1 MSKFEA
7 SDYDVIAFD
16 EIYFSD
22 VQKLSKQKY
31 YSDTY
36 PDKILVATGDVSQLE
51 PINALTNT
59 QDYDAYADQCI
70 STCFPHDIYVL
81 ENKRLKKPEDKK
93 KLEHIR
99 QYLFINN
106 MDITSIIKTYFRY
119 TTDITQSVKHVACK
133 KRYM

>member
-1 MSKFEA
+1 MTTNKFFGISVDLETLMSKFDA
-7 SDYDVIAFD
+7 SDYDVVVFD

-22 VQKLSKQKY
+22 IQKLSKIKQ

-70 STCFPHDIYVL
+70 NIIFPYEIYLL
-81 ENKRLKKPEDKK
+81 ENK
-93 KLEHIR
+93 
-99 QYLFINN
+99 
-106 MDITSIIKTYFRY
+106 
-119 TTDITQSVKHVACK
+119 
-133 KRYM
+133 